1 MSKNTKKL
9 AKERSLKVID
19 WLCAEYPKAFNL
31 DEPKPL
37 AIGTGNILLAALPE
51 DIAKRDFNNAMRTY
65 VHRARYVKA
74 IIKQTHRFD
83 LQGEPA
89 EEISETDK
97 DSAKIAIDAF
107 NALRKAPTANTKIAK
122 PKVVA
127 TDMTIEI
134 EQQVEPVTEEKKT
147 LSLKLKKKESTPP
160 AEKPTSSTGT
170 KAQAKSLK
178 VTLVIDPA
186 TLPDMDT
193 AGLKKVPLEIVIA
206 NGDLTATTEIN
217 SKSYRKALSSIAEYG
232 AENCTA
238 IIQGS
243 MKQYGVIDDAGLVVQ
258 QKKVAATEA
267 N

>member
-1 MSKNTKKL
+1 MSKNTQKL
-9 AKERSLKVID
+9 KQERSLKIID
-19 WLCAEYPKAFNL
+19 WLCAKYPKAFNL

-51 DIAKRDFNNAMRTY
+51 DISEKDLNNAMRTY
-65 VHRARYVKA
+65 VHRARYVKG
-74 IIKQTHRFD
+74 IIKQTHRFN
-83 LQGEPA
+83 LQGEPV

-107 NALRKAPTANTKIAK
+107 NTLRKASTANKKIAK

-147 LSLKLKKKESTPP
+147 LSLKVKKAESTPP
-160 AEKPTSSTGT
+160 AKPTSSAGT

-193 AGLKKVPLEIVIA
+193 AGLKKVSLEIVIA

-217 SKSYRKALSSIAEYG
+217 SKSYRKALSSITEYG

-258 QKKVAATEA
+258 QKKVAAE

>member
-1 MSKNTKKL
+1 MSKNTKKIQL
-9 AKERSLKVID
+9 ERSLKVID
-19 WLCAEYPKAFNL
+19 WLCAKYPNVFNL
-31 DEPKPL
+31 DDPKPL

-51 DIAKRDFNNAMRTY
+51 DIAKRDFNNAMRSY

-74 IIKQTHRFD
+74 IIKQTHRFN
-83 LQGEPA
+83 LQGEPV

-97 DSAKIAIDAF
+97 DSAKLTIDTL
-107 NALRKAPTANTKIAK
+107 NASRKAPTVNKKIAK
-122 PKVVA
+122 PKKVVA

-147 LSLKLKKKESTPP
+147 LSWKLKKKASTPP
-160 AEKPTSSTGT
+160 AEKPTSSAGK

-186 TLPDMDT
+186 TLPDTDT
-193 AGLKKVPLEIVIA
+193 TGLKKVLLEIVIA
-206 NGDLTATTEIN
+206 SGDLTATTEIN

-238 IIQGS
+238 IIQGA

-258 QKKVAATEA
+258 QKKVAAA